1 MHLVAN
7 FPAGYKWAVSYTLW
21 RAYTRHALPF
31 FSLSHNRNRTT
42 ITTPLVNDDQVS
54 NHTSMHQSPE
64 CHGEHQER
72 HGCSEKSWILFF
84 RAITRPRCSEK
95 NTSIVLVADQCLEQ
109 VVPCRVDVPI

>member
-42 ITTPLVNDDQVS
+42 ITTPLVNDDRCI
-54 NHTSMHQSPE
+54 NHPSATASIRRGMAAL
-64 CHGEHQER
+64 
-72 HGCSEKSWILFF
+72 K
-84 RAITRPRCSEK
+84 RAGYFSSGRLRDPG
-95 NTSIVLVADQCLEQ
+95 VLKRTLQ
-109 VVPCRVDVPI
+109 